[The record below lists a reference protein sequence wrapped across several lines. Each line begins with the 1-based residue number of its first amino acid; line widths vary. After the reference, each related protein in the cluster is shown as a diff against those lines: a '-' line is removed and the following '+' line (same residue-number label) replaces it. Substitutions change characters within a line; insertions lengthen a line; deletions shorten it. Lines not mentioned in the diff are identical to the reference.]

1 MDETGHTFRARL
13 STTWA
18 PAGQP
23 PVLRRRSR
31 RREVSSILA
40 VTPAGRIAARH
51 VWGTI
56 HGPDV
61 IRALG
66 HFHRVFRRALLIVWD
81 RANTHTDRRVQTFVA
96 AHPAHF
102 ATWPL
107 PPYAPEL
114 NPEEQANAI
123 IKRRMANAL
132 PDSVAE
138 LRAWACRGV
147 RYLQRHP
154 TLVQH
159 FFEHAGLPC

>member
-18 PAGQP
+18 PAGRP
-23 PVLRRRSR
+23 PVLGRRSR
-31 RREVSSILA
+31 RREVSSIIA
-40 VTPAGRIAARH
+40 VTPAGRTAARH

-61 IRALG
+61 IRALW
-66 HFHRVFRRALLIVWD
+66 HLRRTFHRALLVVWD
-81 RANTHTDRRVQTFVA
+81 RATTHTDRRVQALVA
-96 AHPAHF
+96 AHPRDF
-102 ATWPL
+102 ATWAL
-107 PPYAPEL
+107 PPYAPEI

-138 LRAWACRGV
+138 LRVGLSRRATCSATPHWCGTSSTTRGCHV
-147 RYLQRHP
+147 N
-154 TLVQH
+154 
-159 FFEHAGLPC
+159 